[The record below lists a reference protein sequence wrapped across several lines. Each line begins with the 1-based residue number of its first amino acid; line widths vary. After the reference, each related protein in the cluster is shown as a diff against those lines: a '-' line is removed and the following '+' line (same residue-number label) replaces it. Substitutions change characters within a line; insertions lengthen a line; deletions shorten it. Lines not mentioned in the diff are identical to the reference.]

1 MISWG
6 IAAYNHDGAIASVQ
20 DDKILFAG
28 HSERYSGIKND
39 KDLNEGIILDALSY
53 GEPDVI
59 HWYEDPRL
67 KNLRRLHAGQGWD
80 SRFLNFKDELKKL
93 GVDKKIKYH
102 LHHQTHAAAG
112 FYTSGYE
119 SAAVL
124 VIDAIGEFDTASIW
138 RATPTGMK
146 KIWCLKYPSSLGLF
160 YSAITHRCG
169 LKPNEE
175 EYILMGMSAYG
186 DPDKYYES
194 MSLLLDENLHR
205 GCRWWEHG
213 KEDHFDFAA
222 SAQKIY
228 TEEFEVLLK
237 KARELLPEEDNL
249 VLMGGC
255 ALNCVANN
263 KAIKYYQDVWIMP
276 NPGDAG
282 SSLGAILAGNKK
294 HVKWEGPYLG
304 TNIVGNWDYKHMIDF
319 LIDGQMI
326 GVAKGRA
333 EFGPRALGNRS
344 LLADPRGPEV
354 QDKVNEIKRRQ
365 EFRPFAPIIM
375 EEHAQKYFSMPVKSS
390 PYMQYV
396 FECTSKEVPAITH
409 ADGTSRVQTVT
420 KEQHP
425 EMYKLLEHWY
435 ARTGCP
441 MLLNTS
447 LNIKGK
453 PIVNTWKDAL
463 EFEKKYGVKCF

>member
-1 MISWG
+1 MINWG

-28 HSERYSGIKND
+28 HAERYSGIKND
-39 KDLNEGIILDALSY
+39 KNLNEGIILDALAY

-59 HWYEDPRL
+59 HWYENPTL
-67 KNLRRLHAGQGWD
+67 KNLRRFHAGQGWD
-80 SRFLNFKDELKKL
+80 KNYLKFKSELKRL
-93 GVDKKIKYH
+93 GVKKPIKYH
-102 LHHQTHAAAG
+102 LHHETHAAAG

-138 RATPTGMK
+138 HATPHGMK
-146 KIWCLKYPSSLGLF
+146 KIWSLKYPSSLGLF

-194 MSLLLDENLHR
+194 MALLLDENLHR

-228 TEEFEVLLK
+228 TEEFEVLLQK
-237 KARELLPEEDNL
+237 TKELLPNEHNL

-263 KAIKYYQDVWIMP
+263 KAIKYYENVWIMP

-282 SSLGAILAGNKK
+282 SSLGAILAGTRN
-294 HVKWEGPYLG
+294 HVTWEGPYLG
-304 TNIVGNWDYKHMIDF
+304 TNIVGNWDHKHMIDY
-319 LIDGQMI
+319 LSEGKMI

-333 EFGPRALGNRS
+333 EFGPRAFGNRS

-375 EEHAQKYFSMPVKSS
+375 EEHAHKYFSMPIKTA
-390 PYMQYV
+390 PYMQFV

-420 KEQHP
+420 QEQHP
-425 EMYKLLEHWY
+425 EMYKLLEMWY

-453 PIVNTWKDAL
+453 PMVNTWKDAMD
-463 EFEKKYGVKCF
+463 FEEMYGVKCF